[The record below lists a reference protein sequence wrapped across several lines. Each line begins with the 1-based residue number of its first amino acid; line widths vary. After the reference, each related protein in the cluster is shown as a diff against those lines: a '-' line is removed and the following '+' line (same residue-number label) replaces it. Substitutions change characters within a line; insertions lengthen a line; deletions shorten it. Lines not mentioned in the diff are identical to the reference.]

1 MDNFL
6 ENIFVTLGRHDNHIA
21 IMTVYLSLATAII
34 LLRFFAHLHLR
45 AVLLAFKHEAKKPIE
60 KIEDVGKIKHSLLKK
75 AANEYVRVAK
85 KAVTTIPTSQIVE
98 RAVSGLGFMGWK
110 YTGLFPFIEAMEF
123 GVLGIGL
130 VLAVIFSE
138 YASVYGLLGI
148 IIFVA
153 VRLFA
158 AFFNVRQVRAQLSDN
173 IILYLEREI
182 GRFYATDSGGA
193 ILRLKNDLT
202 EAIDKQAAAYTTTMN
217 TISAKM
223 SDTFSQVSQS
233 MIGAA
238 GSIGP
243 IVATAMDE
251 KLLNMN
257 EMLTSTLHQWQ
268 DALKQTA
275 EIQNAINSGAER
287 LSFSS
292 AKIQSASD
300 LLATHMQGHSN
311 ALSEQLITLVSAISE
326 LKHGL
331 QVLSESQEA
340 VATQS
345 AFIERNQKAL
355 ETTIASY
362 EASLQTLTQ
371 SIGDGI
377 GTFINLHA
385 QSSAQTINDAM
396 KSNLNQLMSLI
407 QSSQHNKN

>member
-1 MDNFL
+1 VDNFL